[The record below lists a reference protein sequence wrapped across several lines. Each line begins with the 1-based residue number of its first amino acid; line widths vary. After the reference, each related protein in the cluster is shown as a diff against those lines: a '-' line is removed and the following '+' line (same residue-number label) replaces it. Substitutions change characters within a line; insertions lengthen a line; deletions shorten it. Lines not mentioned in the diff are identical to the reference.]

1 MLHVQLYAALRTT
14 VNSATCSSRQLRMQ
28 PVVTVTH
35 PPYSNLYTKPKII
48 SFFLPH
54 INFFPPCLFQL
65 SAFFRSLDA
74 CAWREFNMA
83 AYLVCLTTEGGIPLF
98 TRTKGNLPQVNCLQT
113 NQSLLIER

>member
-1 MLHVQLYAALRTT
+1 MDE
-14 VNSATCSSRQLRMQ
+14 
-28 PVVTVTH
+28 
-35 PPYSNLYTKPKII
+35 
-48 SFFLPH
+48 
-54 INFFPPCLFQL
+54 L

-113 NQSLLIER
+113 NQSLLIERVNVEEEKLEDVFFTSLSFTYLCKAMLISKELWLNENLDHENDTNCIYSNARQHF